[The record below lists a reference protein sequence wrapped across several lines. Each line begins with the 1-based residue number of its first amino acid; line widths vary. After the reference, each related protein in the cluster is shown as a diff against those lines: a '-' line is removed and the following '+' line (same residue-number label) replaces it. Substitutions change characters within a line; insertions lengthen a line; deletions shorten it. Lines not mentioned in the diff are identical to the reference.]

1 MGSHSRAVDG
11 EKAVPGAYCHIL
23 GTLAER
29 FPWCVRHARRFRN
42 NSAGYN
48 GHGGAISVE
57 SGTTDGSSSASVT
70 GSTFVEVRVSIA

>member
-1 MGSHSRAVDG
+1 MRSQAVRG
-11 EKAVPGAYCHIL
+11 LICRILCTSGREVTVVCVPCL
-23 GTLAER
+23 
-29 FPWCVRHARRFRN
+29 RFRN

-70 GSTFVEVRVSIA
+70 GSTFVEVRASIA